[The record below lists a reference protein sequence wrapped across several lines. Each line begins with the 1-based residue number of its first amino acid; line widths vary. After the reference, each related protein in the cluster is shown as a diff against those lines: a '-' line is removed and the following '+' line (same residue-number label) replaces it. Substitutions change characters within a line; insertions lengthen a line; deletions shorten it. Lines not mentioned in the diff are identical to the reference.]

1 LPPVEKLCPNVV
13 RLGSLFYGTWGTT
26 VGTGDFQKSK
36 NKKSKIKIYF
46 CKKIVRNE
54 EGPRWNTGGQPGMGH
69 RGP

>member
-1 LPPVEKLCPNVV
+1 MEHGGQ
-13 RLGSLFYGTWGTT
+13 RLGQVIF
-26 VGTGDFQKSK
+26 KKAK